1 MDKPKKIRPAPE
13 ITPEIVREHGLTVEE
28 FRRITDL
35 IDRTPNMTELGI
47 FSVMWSEHCSYKSSR
62 PYLRK
67 LPVEGPKVLQGPGEN
82 AGVIDIG
89 DESSARKLR
98 SNSTDAELKLWS
110 ALKNRQLGN
119 FKFRRQAPIGKYI
132 VDLVC
137 RQKYLIVE
145 VDGGQHIEASL
156 ADNDR
161 TAWLQ
166 SHGYRV
172 VRFWNDQ
179 VLKETATVLEEI
191 LRFLIQEKQ
200 R

>member
-179 VLKETATVLEEI
+179 VLKETDTVLEEI
-191 LRFLIQEKQ
+191 LRCLSQEKQ

>member
-1 MDKPKKIRPAPE
+1 M
-13 ITPEIVREHGLTVEE
+13 
-28 FRRITDL
+28 
-35 IDRTPNMTELGI
+35 
-47 FSVMWSEHCSYKSSR
+47 
-62 PYLRK
+62 
-67 LPVEGPKVLQGPGEN
+67 
-82 AGVIDIG
+82 
-89 DESSARKLR
+89 
-98 SNSTDAELKLWS
+98 KLWS

-137 RQKYLIVE
+137 LEKYLIVE

-179 VLKETATVLEEI
+179 VLKETDTVLEEI
-191 LRFLIQEKQ
+191 LRCLSQEKQ